1 MSRFV
6 NEINDSPLAAERAEK
21 DILGNKI
28 DTTYQRKLTAGSNIS
43 INEVTNTISAQV
55 PPDFSSVIPSDA
67 TSSNKLVSTNTLDAR
82 LADFGGFKEVQGTGA
97 DLHPNVPSGE
107 ENSKLIYL
115 VRDNSATGDD
125 KYKEWIWDS
134 GDPEANPPVS
144 AQWKL
149 IGDTTMHLDGYVQKV
164 QIDGTEIQ
172 ATSGTVNIPLA
183 VADYYGTSA
192 TDGALSK
199 EDKEKIDSYKYM
211 YLSGG
216 TSGEKIYAN
225 SPDLNLDVGFLTLG
239 NTGFGQVPGF
249 VAVGRAGQDDCFF
262 GNQGSDPAFGVYD
275 NQSQQFSVK
284 ELLTEDSYT
293 ISNLEN
299 GKADKV
305 IGATSGNLAAL
316 DEDGNLYDSGKKAA
330 DFANVQSDWN
340 QTDTSADDYIK
351 NKPKTVLWLTYGS
364 TYTKAQVDGWIAD
377 GYLLCVSYSSRTYKL
392 GRATFYQ
399 DTNYYTFSD
408 ELDYVGLTINNSTSA
423 WTDGTHYPTPA
434 SIGAAP
440 SVHSHGNIA
449 SDGTDGEATHD
460 TSRFLRGDGTWARL
474 QLRSTLQ
481 SEANGYFRI
490 TCVAGS
496 DCQHSSVYV
505 FGSYN
510 EYGYLYQ
517 VSFRYKNNQFSEAP
531 RVRMITCNNETGLN
545 YIPKAIKYGTGAAG
559 TGYIFIQTNVVQR
572 CTFLVTG
579 NSPSSITID
588 TVTST
593 DSATSVSDGVK
604 GHGSVHTE
612 EYGTGTGSS
621 TQPVYVDAG
630 GGIVACSVS
639 DSHYYGGNG
648 VLPSVTAYAYVKSGT
663 TLTVNVDNLIED
675 KTYTAQVVRASS
687 GTASFNIKFQS
698 DSAFNVYGHSQTTTN
713 ITTYTLSH
721 STYPMMFMRSGRN
734 IYIIWY

>member
-6 NEINDSPLAAERAEK
+6 KEINDSPIASERAEK

-28 DTTYQRKLTAGSNIS
+28 DTTYQHKLTAGSNIS
-43 INEVTNTISAQV
+43 INDVTNTISAQV

-67 TSSNKLVSTNTLDAR
+67 SSSNKLVTTNTLDAR

-149 IGDTTMHLDGYVQKV
+149 IGDTTMNFD
-164 QIDGTEIQ
+164 
-172 ATSGTVNIPLA
+172 
-183 VADYYGTSA
+183 
-192 TDGALSK
+192 
-199 EDKEKIDSYKYM
+199 
-211 YLSGG
+211 
-216 TSGEKIYAN
+216 
-225 SPDLNLDVGFLTLG
+225 
-239 NTGFGQVPGF
+239 
-249 VAVGRAGQDDCFF
+249 
-262 GNQGSDPAFGVYD
+262 
-275 NQSQQFSVK
+275 
-284 ELLTEDSYT
+284 
-293 ISNLEN
+293 

-305 IGATSGNLAAL
+305 QNATSGNFASL
-316 DEDGNLYDSGKKAA
+316 DSNGNLTDSGKKAA

-408 ELDYVGLTINNSTSA
+408 QLDYVRLTIDNSTST
-423 WTDGTHYPTPA
+423 WFDGTNYPTAA

-460 TSRFLRGDGTWARL
+460 TSRFLCGDGAWARL

-517 VSFRYKNNQFSEAP
+517 VSFNYNNNQFNAAP

-630 GGIVACSVS
+630 GGLIACSVKEEAKFYS
-639 DSHYYGGNG
+639 ASGSSVGEMDYTKRCHFIYDCHNGTTVKYIIVNPTKLIENVAYDIGG
-648 VLPSVTAYAYVKSGT
+648 VLLNRSAAYYIGVK
-663 TLTVNVDNLIED
+663 
-675 KTYTAQVVRASS
+675 YTAAGSS
-687 GTASFNIKFQS
+687 YMVYGNRNAISLGSAVTENYNFNIKL
-698 DSAFNVYGHSQTTTN
+698 VRMGTT
-713 ITTYTLSH
+713 
-721 STYPMMFMRSGRN
+721 
-734 IYIIWY
+734 IYVIGY

>member
-6 NEINDSPLAAERAEK
+6 KEINDSPIASERAEK

-28 DTTYQRKLTAGSNIS
+28 DTTYQHKLTAGSNIS
-43 INEVTNTISAQV
+43 INDVTNTISAQV

-67 TSSNKLVSTNTLDAR
+67 SSSNKLVTTNTLDAR

-149 IGDTTMHLDGYVQKV
+149 IGDTTMNFD
-164 QIDGTEIQ
+164 
-172 ATSGTVNIPLA
+172 
-183 VADYYGTSA
+183 
-192 TDGALSK
+192 
-199 EDKEKIDSYKYM
+199 
-211 YLSGG
+211 
-216 TSGEKIYAN
+216 
-225 SPDLNLDVGFLTLG
+225 
-239 NTGFGQVPGF
+239 
-249 VAVGRAGQDDCFF
+249 
-262 GNQGSDPAFGVYD
+262 
-275 NQSQQFSVK
+275 
-284 ELLTEDSYT
+284 
-293 ISNLEN
+293 

-305 IGATSGNLAAL
+305 QNATSGNFASL
-316 DEDGNLYDSGKKAA
+316 DSNGNLTDSGKKAA

-408 ELDYVGLTINNSTSA
+408 QLDYVRLTIDNSTST
-423 WTDGTHYPTPA
+423 WFDGTNYPTAA

-460 TSRFLRGDGTWARL
+460 TSRFLRGDGAWARL

-517 VSFRYKNNQFSEAP
+517 VSFNYNNNQFNAAP

-630 GGIVACSVS
+630 GGLIACSVKEEAKFYS
-639 DSHYYGGNG
+639 ASGSSVGEMDYTKRCHFIYDCHNGTTVKYIIVNPTKLIENVAYDIGG
-648 VLPSVTAYAYVKSGT
+648 VLLNRSAAYYIGVK
-663 TLTVNVDNLIED
+663 
-675 KTYTAQVVRASS
+675 YTAAGSS
-687 GTASFNIKFQS
+687 YMVYGNRNAISLGSAVTENYNFNIKL
-698 DSAFNVYGHSQTTTN
+698 VRMGTT
-713 ITTYTLSH
+713 
-721 STYPMMFMRSGRN
+721 
-734 IYIIWY
+734 IYVIGY